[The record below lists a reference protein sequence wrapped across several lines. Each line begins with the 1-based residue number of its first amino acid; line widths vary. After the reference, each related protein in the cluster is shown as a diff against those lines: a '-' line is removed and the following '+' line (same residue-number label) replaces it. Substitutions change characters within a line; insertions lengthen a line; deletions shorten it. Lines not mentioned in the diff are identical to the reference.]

1 MCFKYQPKDFQM
13 YSEKQWGATVAFSE
27 YVQEV
32 ADAVKVVPSE
42 ETAAMLCKV
51 NWTGKN
57 LHLRDQMC
65 LREFHFEKLYQSN
78 IFKDL

>member
-1 MCFKYQPKDFQM
+1 M
-13 YSEKQWGATVAFSE
+13 YSEKQWGAMVAFSV

-32 ADAVKVVPSE
+32 ANAVKVILSE
-42 ETAAMLCKV
+42 ETAATLCKV
-51 NWTGKN
+51 NWTGES

-65 LREFHFEKLYQSN
+65 LREFHFEKLCLSN

>member
-1 MCFKYQPKDFQM
+1 M
-13 YSEKQWGATVAFSE
+13 YSEKQWGATEAFSV

-32 ADAVKVVPSE
+32 ADAVKVVLSE

-51 NWTGKN
+51 NWTGES

-65 LREFHFEKLYQSN
+65 LHEFHFEKLYLSN
-78 IFKDL
+78 ILKDL